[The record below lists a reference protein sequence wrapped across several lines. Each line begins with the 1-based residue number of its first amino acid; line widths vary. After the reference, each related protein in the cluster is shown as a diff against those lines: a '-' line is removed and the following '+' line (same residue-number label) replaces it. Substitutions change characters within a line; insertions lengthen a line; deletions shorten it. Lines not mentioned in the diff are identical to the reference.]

1 MKTKTNNNFDSR
13 LRDLMGSADFEKA
26 IKDTEFALDFGG
38 FYESIH
44 TEYIDK
50 HIEDLNINWEY
61 VDYQKTYE
69 NYAKCFVDYLNFS
82 TNQKLKYVELDS
94 PKYYNFRNDKIIVSI
109 NEIDKYNLIQKYR
122 NDDDFVKW
130 VNEASASRD
139 GIYYRFTSF
148 CSGID
153 NLINRQELLLEY
165 IYTYILWHEEEYEFV
180 LEDIGSID
188 FHMDDIVIEMQ
199 KDKS

>member
-13 LRDLMGSADFEKA
+13 LRDIMGTADFEKA

-38 FYESIH
+38 FYESTH
-44 TEYIDK
+44 TEYIDNY
-50 HIEDLNINWEY
+50 IEDLNINWEY
-61 VDYQKTYE
+61 VDYKKTYE
-69 NYAKCFVDYLNFS
+69 NYAKCFVDYINFS
-82 TNQKLKYVELDS
+82 LNQKLKYVELDS
-94 PKYYNFRNDKIIVSI
+94 PKYYNYTTDKIIVSI

-122 NDDDFVKW
+122 NDDDFVEW

-139 GIYYRFTSF
+139 GFTSF

-153 NLINRQELLLEY
+153 NLINEQELLLEY
-165 IYTYILWHEEEYEFV
+165 IFTYILWNEEDYEFV
-180 LEDIGSID
+180 LGDIGSID
-188 FHMDDIVIEMQ
+188 FSMDDLELVMQ

>member
-13 LRDLMGSADFEKA
+13 LRDIMGSADFEKA
-26 IKDTEFALDFGG
+26 IKDTEFAIDFGG

-61 VDYQKTYE
+61 VDYKKTYE
-69 NYAKCFVDYLNFS
+69 NYAKCFVDYINFS
-82 TNQKLKYVELDS
+82 LNQKLMYIELDS

-109 NEIDKYNLIQKYR
+109 NEIDKYNLIQQYR
-122 NDDDFVKW
+122 NDSEFVEW
-130 VNEASASRD
+130 VNEASSSRD
-139 GIYYRFTSF
+139 GFTSF

-153 NLINRQELLLEY
+153 NLINEQELLLEY
-165 IYTYILWHEEEYEFV
+165 IFTYILWHEEENEFI
-180 LEDIGSID
+180 LESVGLYD
-188 FHMDDIVIEMQ
+188 FMMDDFDVILQ

>member
-13 LRDLMGSADFEKA
+13 LRDLMGTADFEKA

-44 TEYIDK
+44 TEYIER
-50 HIEDLNINWEY
+50 HIEDLLIYWVD
-61 VDYQKTYE
+61 VDYKKTYE
-69 NYAKCFVDYLNFS
+69 NYAKCFVDYINFS
-82 TNQKLKYVELDS
+82 LNQKLKYVELDS

-122 NDDDFVKW
+122 NDNDFVKW
-130 VNEASASRD
+130 VNEASASKD
-139 GIYYRFTSF
+139 GFISF

-153 NLINRQELLLEY
+153 NLINEQELLLEY
-165 IYTYILWHEEEYEFV
+165 IFTYILWHEEENEFI
-180 LEDIGSID
+180 LESVGLHD
-188 FHMDDIVIEMQ
+188 FMMDDFEVVMLEGRL
-199 KDKS
+199 

>member
-13 LRDLMGSADFEKA
+13 LKNIMGTADFEQA

-44 TEYIDK
+44 TEYIDN

-61 VDYQKTYE
+61 INYKKTYE

-82 TNQKLKYVELDS
+82 LNQKLKYVKLDS

-109 NEIDKYNLIQKYR
+109 EEIDKYNLIQQYR
-122 NDDDFVKW
+122 NDDQFVEW

-139 GIYYRFTSF
+139 GFTSF

-153 NLINRQELLLEY
+153 NLINEQHLLLEY
-165 IYTYILWHEEEYEFV
+165 IFTYILWNEEDNQFILESVSLHDFMMDDFEV
-180 LEDIGSID
+180 IMLEDRS
-188 FHMDDIVIEMQ
+188 
-199 KDKS
+199 

>member
-13 LRDLMGSADFEKA
+13 LRDLMGTADFEKA

-44 TEYIDK
+44 TEYIER
-50 HIEDLNINWEY
+50 HIEDLLIYWVD
-61 VDYQKTYE
+61 VDYKKTYE
-69 NYAKCFVDYLNFS
+69 NYAKCFVDYINFS
-82 TNQKLKYVELDS
+82 LNQKLKYVELDS

-122 NDDDFVKW
+122 NDNDFVKW
-130 VNEASASRD
+130 VNEASASKD
-139 GIYYRFTSF
+139 GFTSF

-153 NLINRQELLLEY
+153 NLINEQELLLEY
-165 IYTYILWHEEEYEFV
+165 IFTYILWHEEENEFI
-180 LEDIGSID
+180 LESVGLHD
-188 FHMDDIVIEMQ
+188 FMMDDFEVVMLEGRL
-199 KDKS
+199 

>member
-13 LRDLMGSADFEKA
+13 LRDIMGTADFEQA

-44 TEYIDK
+44 TEYIDR
-50 HIEDLNINWEY
+50 HIEDLDVNWEY
-61 VDYQKTYE
+61 VDYKKTYE
-69 NYAKCFVDYLNFS
+69 NYAKCFVDYINFS
-82 TNQKLKYVELDS
+82 LNMKLKYVELDS

-122 NDDDFVKW
+122 NDDQFVEW

-139 GIYYRFTSF
+139 GFTSF

-153 NLINRQELLLEY
+153 NLINEQELLLEY
-165 IYTYILWHEEEYEFV
+165 IFTYILWHEEENEFI
-180 LEDIGSID
+180 LESVGLYD
-188 FHMDDIVIEMQ
+188 FMMDDFEVVMQ

>member
-44 TEYIDK
+44 TEYIDNY
-50 HIEDLNINWEY
+50 IEDFNINWEY

-69 NYAKCFVDYLNFS
+69 NYSKCFVDYLNFS
-82 TNQKLKYVELDS
+82 LNMKLKYVELDS
-94 PKYYNFRNDKIIVSI
+94 PKYYNYRNDKIIVSI
-109 NEIDKYNLIQKYR
+109 NEINKYNLIQKYR
-122 NDDDFVKW
+122 NDDQFVKW
-130 VNEASASRD
+130 VDKASASKE
-139 GIYYRFTSF
+139 GFISF

-153 NLINRQELLLEY
+153 NLINEQELLLEY
-165 IYTYILWHEEEYEFV
+165 IFTYILWHEEDYEFV
-180 LEDIGSID
+180 LRDIGSID
-188 FHMDDIVIEMQ
+188 FSMDDLKVVMQ
-199 KDKS
+199 KDKL

>member
-13 LRDLMGSADFEKA
+13 LKQIMGSVDFEKA
-26 IKDTEFALDFGG
+26 IKDTEFAVDFGG

-44 TEYIDK
+44 TEYIDR

-61 VDYQKTYE
+61 VDYKKTYE
-69 NYAKCFVDYLNFS
+69 NYAKCFVDYINFS
-82 TNQKLKYVELDS
+82 LNMKLKYVELDS

-122 NDDDFVKW
+122 NDDQFVEW

-139 GIYYRFTSF
+139 GFTSF

-153 NLINRQELLLEY
+153 NLINEQELLLEY
-165 IYTYILWHEEEYEFV
+165 IFTYILWHEEENEFI
-180 LEDIGSID
+180 LESVGLYD
-188 FHMDDIVIEMQ
+188 FMMDDFEVVMQ

>member
-13 LRDLMGSADFEKA
+13 LRDLMGTADFEKA

-44 TEYIDK
+44 TEYIDR
-50 HIEDLNINWEY
+50 HIEDLDVNWEY
-61 VDYQKTYE
+61 VDYKKTYE
-69 NYAKCFVDYLNFS
+69 NYAKCFVDYINFS
-82 TNQKLKYVELDS
+82 LNKKLKYVELDS

-122 NDDDFVKW
+122 NDDQFVQW
-130 VNEASASRD
+130 VNETSASKD
-139 GIYYRFTSF
+139 GFISF

-153 NLINRQELLLEY
+153 NLINEQHLLLEY
-165 IYTYILWHEEEYEFV
+165 IFTYILWHEEENEFI
-180 LEDIGSID
+180 LESVGLYD
-188 FHMDDIVIEMQ
+188 FMMDDFDVILQ